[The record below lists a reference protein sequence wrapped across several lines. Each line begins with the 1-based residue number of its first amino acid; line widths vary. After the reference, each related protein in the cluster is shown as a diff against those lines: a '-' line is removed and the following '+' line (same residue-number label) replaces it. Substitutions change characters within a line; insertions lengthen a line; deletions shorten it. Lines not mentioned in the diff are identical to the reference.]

1 MTIALTGN
9 DTIIIDGLPLDFGL
23 ATGDVATLTFPNDIT
38 SATTGKNGNSII
50 ALNETGK
57 IAELSIRVLRG
68 SSDDKTLNSKFRT
81 MEADLPSFTLLTGSI
96 VKRIGDG
103 ISNVVED
110 TYALS
115 GGSFSKRVETT
126 SNVEGDIEQGVS
138 IYNIRFT
145 NSSRNL

>member
-9 DTIIIDGLPLDFGL
+9 DSIIIDGLPLVDL
-23 ATGDVATLTFPNDIT
+23 ANGDVGTLTFPNDIT

-50 ALNETGK
+50 AINETGK

-68 SSDDKTLNSKFRT
+68 SNDDKTLNSKFKT

-103 ISNVVED
+103 ISNVTED

-115 GGSFSKRVETT
+115 GGTFSKRVETT

>member
-9 DTIIIDGLPLDFGL
+9 DSIIIDGLPLVDL
-23 ATGDVATLTFPNDIT
+23 ANGDVGTLTFPNDIT

-68 SSDDKTLNSKFRT
+68 SSDDKTLNSKFKT

>member
-9 DTIIIDGLPLDFGL
+9 DSIIIDGLPLVDL
-23 ATGDVATLTFPNDIT
+23 ANGDVGTLTFPNDIT

-68 SSDDKTLNSKFRT
+68 SSDDKTLNSKMKT

-103 ISNVVED
+103 ISNVTED

-115 GGSFSKRVETT
+115 GGTFSKRVETT
-126 SNVEGDIEQGVS
+126 SNVEGDIEQGIA

>member
-9 DTIIIDGLPLDFGL
+9 DSIIIDGLPLVDL
-23 ATGDVATLTFPNDIT
+23 ANGDVGTLTFPNDIT

-68 SSDDKTLNSKFRT
+68 SSDDKTLNSKFKT

-103 ISNVVED
+103 ISGVTED

-115 GGSFSKRVETT
+115 GGTFSKRVETT

>member
-9 DTIIIDGLPLDFGL
+9 DSIIIDGLPLVDL
-23 ATGDVATLTFPNDIT
+23 ANGDVGTLTFPNDIT

-68 SSDDKTLNSKFRT
+68 SNDDKTLNSKFKT
-81 MEADLPSFTLLTGSI
+81 MVADFPSFTLMTGSI
-96 VKRIGDG
+96 TKRIGDG
-103 ISNVVED
+103 QSNVTED
-110 TYALS
+110 TYTLS
-115 GGSFSKRVETT
+115 GGAFSKRVETT

-138 IYNIRFT
+138 VYNIRFT

>member
-1 MTIALTGN
+1 MTTLTGN
-9 DTIIIDGLPLDFGL
+9 DSIIIDGLPLVDL
-23 ATGDVATLTFPNDIT
+23 ANGDVGTLTFPNDIT

-68 SSDDKTLNSKFRT
+68 SSDDKTLNSKFKT

-138 IYNIRFT
+138 VYNIRFT

>member
-9 DTIIIDGLPLDFGL
+9 DSIIIDGLPLVDL
-23 ATGDVATLTFPNDIT
+23 ANGDVGTLTFPNDIT

-68 SSDDKTLNSKFRT
+68 SSDDKTLNSKMKT
-81 MEADLPSFTLLTGSI
+81 QEADLPSFTLLTGSI

-103 ISNVVED
+103 ISGVTED

-115 GGSFSKRVETT
+115 GGTFKKRVETT

-138 IYNIRFT
+138 VYIIEFT

>member
-9 DTIIIDGLPLDFGL
+9 DSIIIDGLPLVDL
-23 ATGDVATLTFPNDIT
+23 ANGDVGTLTFPNDIT

-68 SSDDKTLNSKFRT
+68 SSDDKTLNSKFKT

-103 ISNVVED
+103 ISGVTED

-115 GGSFSKRVETT
+115 GGTFSKRVETT

-138 IYNIRFT
+138 VYNIRFT

>member
-9 DTIIIDGLPLDFGL
+9 DSIIIDGLPLVDL
-23 ATGDVATLTFPNDIT
+23 ANGDVGTLTFPNDIT

-57 IAELSIRVLRG
+57 IAELSLRVLRG
-68 SSDDKTLNSKFRT
+68 SSDDKTLNSKFKT

-115 GGSFSKRVETT
+115 GGTFSKRVETT

-138 IYNIRFT
+138 VYNIRFT

>member
-9 DTIIIDGLPLDFGL
+9 DSIIIDGLPLVDL
-23 ATGDVATLTFPNDIT
+23 ANGDIGTLTFPNDIT

-50 ALNETGK
+50 VINETGQ
-57 IAELSIRVLRG
+57 IAELSLRVLRG
-68 SSDDKTLNSKFRT
+68 SSDDKTLNSKFKT

-138 IYNIRFT
+138 VYNIRFT

>member
-9 DTIIIDGLPLDFGL
+9 DTIIIDGLPLVDL
-23 ATGDVATLTFPNDIT
+23 ANGDVGTLTFPNDIT

-68 SSDDKTLNSKFRT
+68 SSDDKTLNSKFKT

-138 IYNIRFT
+138 VYNIRFT

>member
-9 DTIIIDGLPLDFGL
+9 DTIIIDGLPLIDL
-23 ATGDVATLTFPNDIT
+23 ANGDVGTLTFPNDIT

-68 SSDDKTLNSKFRT
+68 SSDDKTLNSKFKT

-115 GGSFSKRVETT
+115 GGTFSKRVETT

-138 IYNIRFT
+138 VYNIRFT

>member
-9 DTIIIDGLPLDFGL
+9 DSIIIDGLPLVDL
-23 ATGDVATLTFPNDIT
+23 ANGDVGTLTFPNDIT

-50 ALNETGK
+50 AINETGK

-68 SSDDKTLNSKFRT
+68 SSDDKTLNSKMKT

-103 ISNVVED
+103 ISNVTED

-115 GGSFSKRVETT
+115 GGTFSKRVETT
-126 SNVEGDIEQGVS
+126 SNVEGDTEQGVS

>member
-9 DTIIIDGLPLDFGL
+9 DSIIIDGLPLVDL
-23 ATGDVATLTFPNDIT
+23 ANGDVGTLTFPNDIT

-68 SSDDKTLNSKFRT
+68 SSDDKTLNSKFKT

-103 ISNVVED
+103 SSNVTED

-138 IYNIRFT
+138 VYNIRFT

>member
-9 DTIIIDGLPLDFGL
+9 DSIIIDGLPLVDL
-23 ATGDVATLTFPNDIT
+23 ANGDIGTLTFPNDIT

-50 ALNETGK
+50 VINETGQ
-57 IAELSIRVLRG
+57 IAELSLRVLRG
-68 SSDDKTLNSKFRT
+68 SSDDKTLNSRFKV
-81 MEADLPSFTLLTGSI
+81 MEADLPSFVLITGSI
-96 VKRIGDG
+96 IKRIGDG

-138 IYNIRFT
+138 VYNIRFT

>member
-9 DTIIIDGLPLDFGL
+9 DSIIIDGLPLVDL
-23 ATGDVATLTFPNDIT
+23 ANGDVGTLTFPNDIT

-68 SSDDKTLNSKFRT
+68 SSDDKTLNSKFKT

-110 TYALS
+110 TYSLS
-115 GGSFSKRVETT
+115 GGTFSKRVETT

-138 IYNIRFT
+138 VYNIRFT

>member
-9 DTIIIDGLPLDFGL
+9 DTIIIDGLPLVDL
-23 ATGDVATLTFPNDIT
+23 ANGDVGTLTFPNDIT

-68 SSDDKTLNSKFRT
+68 SSDDKTLNSKFKT

-103 ISNVVED
+103 ISGVTED

-115 GGSFSKRVETT
+115 GGTFSKRVETT

-138 IYNIRFT
+138 VYNIRFT

>member
-9 DTIIIDGLPLDFGL
+9 DSIIIDGLPLVDL
-23 ATGDVATLTFPNDIT
+23 ANGDVGTLTFPNDIT

-68 SSDDKTLNSKFRT
+68 SSDDKTLNSKFKT

-138 IYNIRFT
+138 VYNIRFT

>member
-9 DTIIIDGLPLDFGL
+9 HSIIIDGLPLVDL
-23 ATGDVATLTFPNDIT
+23 ANGDVGTLTFPNDIT

-50 ALNETGK
+50 AINETGK

-68 SSDDKTLNSKFRT
+68 SSDDKTLNSKFKT

-103 ISNVVED
+103 ISGVTED

-115 GGSFSKRVETT
+115 GGTFSKRVEL
-126 SNVEGDIEQGVS
+126 SQ
-138 IYNIRFT
+138 
-145 NSSRNL
+145 L

>member
-9 DTIIIDGLPLDFGL
+9 DSIIIDGLPLVDL
-23 ATGDVATLTFPNDIT
+23 ANGDVGTLTFPNDLT

-50 ALNETGK
+50 AINETGK

-68 SSDDKTLNSKFRT
+68 SSDDKTLNSKMKT

-103 ISNVVED
+103 ISNVTED

-115 GGSFSKRVETT
+115 GGTFSKRVETT

>member
-23 ATGDVATLTFPNDIT
+23 TTGDVATLTFPNDIT

-68 SSDDKTLNSKFRT
+68 SSDDKTLNSKMKT

-103 ISNVVED
+103 ISGVTED

-138 IYNIRFT
+138 VYNIRFT

>member
-9 DTIIIDGLPLDFGL
+9 DSIIIDGLPLVDL
-23 ATGDVATLTFPNDIT
+23 ANGDVGTLTFPNDIT

-50 ALNETGK
+50 AINETGK

-68 SSDDKTLNSKFRT
+68 SSDDKTLNSKFKT

-103 ISNVVED
+103 ISGVTED

-115 GGSFSKRVETT
+115 GGTFSKRVETT

>member
-9 DTIIIDGLPLDFGL
+9 DSIIIDGLPLDFGL
-23 ATGDVATLTFPNDIT
+23 ANGDVATLTFPNDIT

-57 IAELSIRVLRG
+57 IAELSVRVLRG
-68 SSDDKTLNSKFRT
+68 SSDDKTLNSKFKT
-81 MEADLPSFTLLTGSI
+81 MEADLPSFTLITASI
-96 VKRIGDG
+96 IKKIGDG
-103 ISNVVED
+103 QSNVTED

-115 GGSFSKRVETT
+115 GGTFSKRVETT

-138 IYNIRFT
+138 VYNIRFT

>member
-9 DTIIIDGLPLDFGL
+9 DSIIIDGLPLVDL
-23 ATGDVATLTFPNDIT
+23 ANGDVGTLTFPNDIT

-57 IAELSIRVLRG
+57 IAELSIRVLSG
-68 SSDDKTLNSKFRT
+68 SSDDKTLNSKFKT

-138 IYNIRFT
+138 VYNIRFT

>member
-9 DTIIIDGLPLDFGL
+9 DSIIIDGLPLVDL
-23 ATGDVATLTFPNDIT
+23 ANGDVGTLTFPNDIT

-68 SSDDKTLNSKFRT
+68 SSDDKTLNSKFKT

-103 ISNVVED
+103 ISNVVDD

-115 GGSFSKRVETT
+115 GGTFSKRVETT

-138 IYNIRFT
+138 VYNIRFT

>member
-9 DTIIIDGLPLDFGL
+9 DSIIIDGLPLVDL
-23 ATGDVATLTFPNDIT
+23 ANGDVGTLTFPNDIT

-68 SSDDKTLNSKFRT
+68 SSDDKTLNSKFKT
-81 MEADLPSFTLLTGSI
+81 MEADLPSFTLITASI
-96 VKRIGDG
+96 IKKIGDG
-103 ISNVVED
+103 QSNVTED

-115 GGSFSKRVETT
+115 GGTFSKRVETT

-138 IYNIRFT
+138 VYNIRFT

>member
-9 DTIIIDGLPLDFGL
+9 DSIIIDGLPLVDL
-23 ATGDVATLTFPNDIT
+23 ANGDVGTLTFPNDIT

-68 SSDDKTLNSKFRT
+68 SSDDKTLNSKFKT

-126 SNVEGDIEQGVS
+126 TNVEGDIEQGVS
-138 IYNIRFT
+138 VYNIRFT

>member
-9 DTIIIDGLPLDFGL
+9 DSIIIDGLPLVDL
-23 ATGDVATLTFPNDIT
+23 ANGDVGTLTFPNDIT

-68 SSDDKTLNSKFRT
+68 SSDDKTLNSKFKT

-115 GGSFSKRVETT
+115 GGTFSKRVETT

-138 IYNIRFT
+138 VYNIRFT

>member
-9 DTIIIDGLPLDFGL
+9 DTIIIDGLPLVDL
-23 ATGDVATLTFPNDIT
+23 ANGDVGALSFPNDIT

-50 ALNETGK
+50 AINETGK

-68 SSDDKTLNSKFRT
+68 SSDDKTLNSKFKT

-103 ISNVVED
+103 ISNVTED

-115 GGSFSKRVETT
+115 GGTFSKRVETT

-138 IYNIRFT
+138 VYNIRFT

>member
-9 DTIIIDGLPLDFGL
+9 DSIIIDGLPLDFGL
-23 ATGDVATLTFPNDIT
+23 ANGDVGTLTFPNDIT

-68 SSDDKTLNSKFRT
+68 SSDDKTLNSKFKT
-81 MEADLPSFTLLTGSI
+81 MEADLPSFTLMTGSI

-103 ISNVVED
+103 ISGVTED

-115 GGSFSKRVETT
+115 GGTFSKRVETT

-138 IYNIRFT
+138 VYNIRFT

>member
-9 DTIIIDGLPLDFGL
+9 DSIIIDGLPLVDL
-23 ATGDVATLTFPNDIT
+23 ANGDVGTLTFPNDLT

-50 ALNETGK
+50 AINETGK

-68 SSDDKTLNSKFRT
+68 SSDDKTLNSKMKT

-115 GGSFSKRVETT
+115 GGTFSKRVETT

>member
-9 DTIIIDGLPLDFGL
+9 DSIIIDGLPLVDL
-23 ATGDVATLTFPNDIT
+23 ANGDVGTLTFPNDLT

-50 ALNETGK
+50 AINETGK

-68 SSDDKTLNSKFRT
+68 SSDDKTLNSKMKT

-103 ISNVVED
+103 ISNVTED

-115 GGSFSKRVETT
+115 GGTFSKRVETT
-126 SNVEGDIEQGVS
+126 SNVEGDIEQGIA

>member
-9 DTIIIDGLPLDFGL
+9 DSIIIDGLPLVNL
-23 ATGDVATLTFPNDIT
+23 ANGDVGTLTFPNDIT

-68 SSDDKTLNSKFRT
+68 SSDDKTLNSKFKT

-110 TYALS
+110 TYSLS

-138 IYNIRFT
+138 VYNIRFT